1 MSEINTNIIK
11 NINKDQILKDA
22 YDLSFPRRIG
32 SEGNL
37 KARELLVSKITELEY
52 KPHFQNFTYS
62 YLFRSFIFNII
73 RIIYILGIMGL
84 LILYF
89 PFTQDRIIWILIPG
103 TLIIVLLVI
112 EFSYHQE
119 ISQFAIMNW
128 EKLKPKQKKLIRNGK
143 NIFAIKS
150 NESRLIFSDELN
162 EFQLNL
168 ERKSEYKR
176 HLIILSAHYDS
187 INVSFGPFLIIFT
200 SILNTIGIL
209 IIGFFPIVL
218 LILPG
223 IWYYIFMVIY
233 LIFCSLTL
241 LSSFIRLFRKLQNFS
256 DGAID
261 NASGVSTV
269 LGVARALKDINL
281 PNVDI
286 LFSLWDAEEEGL
298 VGSLSFVE
306 KHLQKLINLY
316 GIEKIHVI
324 SYDGCGSKGKISFG
338 RSFGFPRVVK
348 HDKGI
353 VNKLKA
359 SAESLGI
366 PTKTS
371 WFYYPPSDHACFGI
385 RNIDSVWFYSFAAV
399 SNTVKD
405 KKELLMGQ
413 TLENS
418 VKISLQYLLNF

>member
-1 MSEINTNIIK
+1 MIEIDTIMIK
-11 NINKDQILKDA
+11 NISKDKILKDA
-22 YDLSFPRRIG
+22 YDLSFPRRVG

-37 KARELLVSKITELEY
+37 KARELLFSKITELEY
-52 KPHFQNFTYS
+52 IPHFQTFTYS

-73 RIIYILGIMGL
+73 RIIYILGIIGL

-89 PFTQDRIIWILIPG
+89 PFTQERIIWILIPG
-103 TLIIVLLVI
+103 TLIIVLLLI
-112 EFSYHQE
+112 EFSYYQE
-119 ISQFAIMNW
+119 ISQFSLINW
-128 EKLKPKQKKLIRNGK
+128 EKFKQKKLIRNGK
-143 NIFAIKS
+143 NIFTIKS

-162 EFQLNL
+162 EFQLTFEKKN
-168 ERKSEYKR
+168 KNKR
-176 HLIILSAHYDS
+176 HIIILSAHYDS
-187 INVSFGPFLIIFT
+187 INVSYGPFLIIFT
-200 SILNTIGIL
+200 SIFNTIGIL

-218 LILPG
+218 LILQG
-223 IWYYIFMVIY
+223 IWYYTFMIIY
-233 LIFCSLTL
+233 LIFCSLTI
-241 LSSFIRLFRKLQNFS
+241 LSLFLRLFRKLQNFS

-269 LGVARALKDINL
+269 LGVARALKDRDL

-286 LFSLWDAEEEGL
+286 IFSFWDAEEEGL

-338 RSFGFPRVVK
+338 RSFGFPRVIK

-405 KKELLMGQ
+405 KKELL
-413 TLENS
+413 
-418 VKISLQYLLNF
+418 I

>member
-1 MSEINTNIIK
+1 MIEIDTIMIK
-11 NINKDQILKDA
+11 NISKDKILKDA
-22 YDLSFPRRIG
+22 YDLSFPRRVG

-37 KARELLVSKITELEY
+37 KARELLVSKIAELEY
-52 KPHFQNFTYS
+52 IPHFQNFTYS

-73 RIIYILGIMGL
+73 RIIYILGIIGL

-89 PFTQDRIIWILIPG
+89 PFTQERIIWILIPG
-103 TLIIVLLVI
+103 TLIIVLLLI
-112 EFSYHQE
+112 EFSYYQE
-119 ISQFAIMNW
+119 ISQFSLINW
-128 EKLKPKQKKLIRNGK
+128 EKFKQKKLIRNGK
-143 NIFAIKS
+143 NIFTIKS
-150 NESRLIFSDELN
+150 NESRLIFSDDLN
-162 EFQLNL
+162 EFQLNF
-168 ERKSEYKR
+168 EKKSKNKR
-176 HLIILSAHYDS
+176 HIVILSAHYDS
-187 INVSFGPFLIIFT
+187 INVSYGPFLIIFT
-200 SILNTIGIL
+200 SIFNTIGIL

-218 LILPG
+218 LILQG
-223 IWYYIFMVIY
+223 IWYYTFMIIY
-233 LIFCSLTL
+233 LIFCSLTI
-241 LSSFIRLFRKLQNFS
+241 LSLFLRLFRKLQNFS

-269 LGVARALKDINL
+269 LGVARALKEIDL
-281 PNVDI
+281 PNLDI
-286 LFSLWDAEEEGL
+286 IFSFWDAEEEGL

-324 SYDGCGSKGKISFG
+324 SYDGCGSKGQISFG
-338 RSFGFPRVVK
+338 RSFGFPRVIK

-413 TLENS
+413 TLANS
-418 VKISLQYLLNF
+418 VKISVQYLSNL

>member
-1 MSEINTNIIK
+1 MIEIDTNMIK
-11 NINKDQILKDA
+11 NISKDKILKDA
-22 YDLSFPRRIG
+22 YDLSFPRRVG

-37 KARELLVSKITELEY
+37 KARELLVSKITELGY
-52 KPHFQNFTYS
+52 IPHFQNFTYS

-73 RIIYILGIMGL
+73 RIIYILGIIGL

-89 PFTQDRIIWILIPG
+89 PFTQERIIWIIIPG
-103 TLIIVLLVI
+103 TLIIVLLLI
-112 EFSYHQE
+112 EFSYYQE
-119 ISQFAIMNW
+119 ISQFSLINW
-128 EKLKPKQKKLIRNGK
+128 EKFKQKKLIRNGK
-143 NIFAIKS
+143 NIFTIKS

-162 EFQLNL
+162 EFQLNF
-168 ERKSEYKR
+168 EKKSKNKR
-176 HLIILSAHYDS
+176 HIVILSAHYDS
-187 INVSFGPFLIIFT
+187 INVSYGPFLIIFT
-200 SILNTIGIL
+200 SIFNTIGIL

-218 LILPG
+218 LILQG
-223 IWYYIFMVIY
+223 IWYYTFMIIY
-233 LIFCSLTL
+233 LIFCSLTI
-241 LSSFIRLFRKLQNFS
+241 LSLFLRLFRKLQNFS

-269 LGVARALKDINL
+269 LGVVRALKEIDL
-281 PNVDI
+281 PNLDI
-286 LFSLWDAEEEGL
+286 IFSFWDAEEDGL

-324 SYDGCGSKGKISFG
+324 SYDGCGSKGQISFG
-338 RSFGFPRVVK
+338 RSFGFPRVIK

-385 RNIDSVWFYSFAAV
+385 RNVDSVWFYSFAAV

-405 KKELLMGQ
+405 KKELLVGQ
-413 TLENS
+413 TLTNS
-418 VKISLQYLLNF
+418 VKISVQYLSSF

>member
-1 MSEINTNIIK
+1 MIEIDTNMIK
-11 NINKDQILKDA
+11 NISKDKILKDA
-22 YDLSFPRRIG
+22 YDLSFPRRVG

-52 KPHFQNFTYS
+52 IPHFQNFTYS

-73 RIIYILGIMGL
+73 RIIYILGIIGL

-89 PFTQDRIIWILIPG
+89 PFTQERIIWILIPG
-103 TLIIVLLVI
+103 TLIIVLLLI
-112 EFSYHQE
+112 EFSYYQE
-119 ISQFAIMNW
+119 ISQFSLINW
-128 EKLKPKQKKLIRNGK
+128 EKFKQKKLIRNGK
-143 NIFAIKS
+143 NIFTIKS

-162 EFQLNL
+162 EFQLNF
-168 ERKSEYKR
+168 EKKSKNKR
-176 HLIILSAHYDS
+176 HVVILSAHYDS
-187 INVSFGPFLIIFT
+187 INVSYGPFLIIFT
-200 SILNTIGIL
+200 SIFNTIGIL
-209 IIGFFPIVL
+209 IIGFFPIGL
-218 LILPG
+218 LILQG
-223 IWYYIFMVIY
+223 IWYYTFMIIY
-233 LIFCSLTL
+233 LIFCSLTI
-241 LSSFIRLFRKLQNFS
+241 LSLFLRLFRKLQNFS

-286 LFSLWDAEEEGL
+286 IFSFWDAEEEGL

-324 SYDGCGSKGKISFG
+324 SYDGCGSKGQISFG
-338 RSFGFPRVVK
+338 RSFGFPRVIK

-353 VNKLKA
+353 VDKLKA

-405 KKELLMGQ
+405 KKELLVGQ
-413 TLENS
+413 TLTNS
-418 VKISLQYLLNF
+418 VKISVQYLSSF

>member
-1 MSEINTNIIK
+1 MIEIDTNMIK
-11 NINKDQILKDA
+11 NIRKDKILKDA
-22 YDLSFPRRIG
+22 YDLSFPRRVG

-62 YLFRSFIFNII
+62 YLFRSFVFNII
-73 RIIYILGIMGL
+73 RIIYILGIIGL

-89 PFTQDRIIWILIPG
+89 PFTQERIIWILIPG
-103 TLIIVLLVI
+103 TLIIVLLLI
-112 EFSYHQE
+112 EFSYYQE
-119 ISQFAIMNW
+119 ISQFSLINW
-128 EKLKPKQKKLIRNGK
+128 EKFKQKKLIRNGK
-143 NIFAIKS
+143 NIFTIKS
-150 NESRLIFSDELN
+150 NESILIFSDELN
-162 EFQLNL
+162 EFQLNF
-168 ERKSEYKR
+168 EKKSKNKR
-176 HLIILSAHYDS
+176 HIVILSAHYDS
-187 INVSFGPFLIIFT
+187 INVSYGPFLIIFT
-200 SILNTIGIL
+200 SIFNTIGIL

-218 LILPG
+218 LILQG
-223 IWYYIFMVIY
+223 IWYYTFMIIY
-233 LIFCSLTL
+233 LIFCSLTI
-241 LSSFIRLFRKLQNFS
+241 LSLFLRLFRKLQNFS

-269 LGVARALKDINL
+269 LGVARALKEIDL

-286 LFSLWDAEEEGL
+286 IFSFWDAEEEGL

-324 SYDGCGSKGKISFG
+324 SYDGCGSKGQISFG
-338 RSFGFPRVVK
+338 RSFGFPRVIK

-359 SAESLGI
+359 SAESLEI

-413 TLENS
+413 TLANS

>member
-1 MSEINTNIIK
+1 MIEIDTNMIK
-11 NINKDQILKDA
+11 NIRKDKILKDA
-22 YDLSFPRRIG
+22 YDLSFPRRVG

-73 RIIYILGIMGL
+73 RIIYILGIIGL

-89 PFTQDRIIWILIPG
+89 PFTQERIIWILIPG
-103 TLIIVLLVI
+103 TLIIVLLLI
-112 EFSYHQE
+112 EFSYYQE
-119 ISQFAIMNW
+119 ISQFSLINW
-128 EKLKPKQKKLIRNGK
+128 EKFKQKKLIRNGK
-143 NIFAIKS
+143 NIFTIKS
-150 NESRLIFSDELN
+150 NESILIFSDELN
-162 EFQLNL
+162 EFQLNF
-168 ERKSEYKR
+168 EKKSKNKR
-176 HLIILSAHYDS
+176 HIVILSAHYDS
-187 INVSFGPFLIIFT
+187 INVSYGPFLIIFT
-200 SILNTIGIL
+200 SIFNTIGIL

-218 LILPG
+218 LILQG
-223 IWYYIFMVIY
+223 IWYYTFMIIY
-233 LIFCSLTL
+233 LIFCSLTI
-241 LSSFIRLFRKLQNFS
+241 LSLFLRLFRKLQNFS

-269 LGVARALKDINL
+269 LGVARALKEIDL

-286 LFSLWDAEEEGL
+286 IFSFWDAEEEGL

-324 SYDGCGSKGKISFG
+324 SYDGCGSKGQISFG
-338 RSFGFPRVVK
+338 RSFGFPRVIK

-359 SAESLGI
+359 SAESLEI

-413 TLENS
+413 TLANS

>member
-1 MSEINTNIIK
+1 MIK
-11 NINKDQILKDA
+11 NISKDKILKDA
-22 YDLSFPRRIG
+22 YDLSFPRRVG

-52 KPHFQNFTYS
+52 IPHFQNFTYS

-73 RIIYILGIMGL
+73 RIIYILGIIGL

-89 PFTQDRIIWILIPG
+89 PFTQERIIWILIPG
-103 TLIIVLLVI
+103 TLIIVLLLI
-112 EFSYHQE
+112 EFSYYQE
-119 ISQFAIMNW
+119 ISQFSLINW
-128 EKLKPKQKKLIRNGK
+128 EKFKQKKLIRNGK
-143 NIFAIKS
+143 NIFTIKS

-162 EFQLNL
+162 EFQLNF
-168 ERKSEYKR
+168 EKKSKNKR
-176 HLIILSAHYDS
+176 HIVILSAHYDS
-187 INVSFGPFLIIFT
+187 INVSYGPFLIIFT
-200 SILNTIGIL
+200 SIFNTIGIL

-218 LILPG
+218 LILQG
-223 IWYYIFMVIY
+223 IWYYTFMIIY
-233 LIFCSLTL
+233 LIFCSLTI
-241 LSSFIRLFRKLQNFS
+241 LSLFLRLFRKLQNFS

-269 LGVARALKDINL
+269 LGVARALREIDL
-281 PNVDI
+281 LNVDI
-286 LFSLWDAEEEGL
+286 IFSFWDAEEEGL
-298 VGSLSFVE
+298 VRSLSFVE

-324 SYDGCGSKGKISFG
+324 SYDGCGSKGQISFG
-338 RSFGFPRVVK
+338 RSFGFPRVIK

-385 RNIDSVWFYSFAAV
+385 RNVDSVWFYSFAAV

-405 KKELLMGQ
+405 KKELLVGQ
-413 TLENS
+413 TLTNS
-418 VKISLQYLLNF
+418 VKISVQYLSSF

>member
-1 MSEINTNIIK
+1 MIEIDTIMIK
-11 NINKDQILKDA
+11 NISKDKILKDA
-22 YDLSFPRRIG
+22 YDLSFPRRVG

-37 KARELLVSKITELEY
+37 KARELLFSKITELEY
-52 KPHFQNFTYS
+52 IPHFQTFTYS

-73 RIIYILGIMGL
+73 RIIYILGIIGL

-89 PFTQDRIIWILIPG
+89 PFTQERIIWILIPG
-103 TLIIVLLVI
+103 TLIIVLLLI
-112 EFSYHQE
+112 EFSYYQE
-119 ISQFAIMNW
+119 ISQFSLINW
-128 EKLKPKQKKLIRNGK
+128 EKFKQKKLIRNGK
-143 NIFAIKS
+143 NIFTIKS

-162 EFQLNL
+162 EFQLTFEKKN
-168 ERKSEYKR
+168 KNKR
-176 HLIILSAHYDS
+176 HIIILSAHYDS
-187 INVSFGPFLIIFT
+187 INVSYGPFLIIFT
-200 SILNTIGIL
+200 SIFNTIGIL

-218 LILPG
+218 LILQG
-223 IWYYIFMVIY
+223 IWYYTFMIIY
-233 LIFCSLTL
+233 LIFCSLTI
-241 LSSFIRLFRKLQNFS
+241 LSLFLRLFRKLQNFS

-269 LGVARALKDINL
+269 LGVARALKDRDL

-286 LFSLWDAEEEGL
+286 IFSFWDAEEEGL

-316 GIEKIHVI
+316 CIEKIHVI

-338 RSFGFPRVVK
+338 RSFGFPRVIK

-405 KKELLMGQ
+405 KKELLIGQ
-413 TLENS
+413 TLANS
-418 VKISLQYLLNF
+418 VKISIQYLSSF

>member
-1 MSEINTNIIK
+1 MIEIDTKIIK
-11 NINKDQILKDA
+11 NISKDQILKDA
-22 YDLSFPRRIG
+22 YDLSFPRRVG

-37 KARELLVSKITELEY
+37 KARELLVLKITELGY
-52 KPHFQNFTYS
+52 IPHFQNFTYS

-73 RIIYILGIMGL
+73 RIIYILGIIGL

-89 PFTQDRIIWILIPG
+89 PFTQERIIWILIPG
-103 TLIIVLLVI
+103 TLIIVLLLI
-112 EFSYHQE
+112 EFSYYQE
-119 ISQFAIMNW
+119 ISQFSLINW
-128 EKLKPKQKKLIRNGK
+128 ERFKQKKLIKNGK
-143 NIFAIKS
+143 NIFTIKS

-162 EFQLNL
+162 EFQLNFGK
-168 ERKSEYKR
+168 KSKNKR
-176 HLIILSAHYDS
+176 HIVILSAHYDS
-187 INVSFGPFLIIFT
+187 INVSYGPFLIIFT
-200 SILNTIGIL
+200 SIFNTIGIL

-218 LILPG
+218 LILQG
-223 IWYYIFMVIY
+223 IWYYTFMIIY
-233 LIFCSLTL
+233 FIFCSLTILSL
-241 LSSFIRLFRKLQNFS
+241 LLRFFRKLQNFS

-286 LFSLWDAEEEGL
+286 IFSLWDAEEEGL

-338 RSFGFPRVVK
+338 RSFGFPRVIK

-405 KKELLMGQ
+405 KKDLLVEE
-413 TLENS
+413 TLANS
-418 VKISLQYLLNF
+418 VKITLQYLLNF

>member
-1 MSEINTNIIK
+1 MNEIATNIIK
-11 NINKDQILKDA
+11 NIRKDKILKDA
-22 YDLSFPRRIG
+22 YDLSFPRRVG

-52 KPHFQNFTYS
+52 IPHFQNFTYS

-73 RIIYILGIMGL
+73 RIIYILGIIGL

-89 PFTQDRIIWILIPG
+89 PFTQERIIWILIPG
-103 TLIIVLLVI
+103 TLIIVLLLI
-112 EFSYHQE
+112 EFSYYQE
-119 ISQFAIMNW
+119 ISRFSLINW
-128 EKLKPKQKKLIRNGK
+128 EKFKQKKLIRNGK
-143 NIFAIKS
+143 NIFTIKS

-162 EFQLNL
+162 EFQLNF
-168 ERKSEYKR
+168 EKKSKNKR
-176 HLIILSAHYDS
+176 HIVILSAHYDS
-187 INVSFGPFLIIFT
+187 INVSYGPFLIIFT
-200 SILNTIGIL
+200 SIFNTIGIL

-218 LILPG
+218 LILQG
-223 IWYYIFMVIY
+223 IWYYTFMIIY
-233 LIFCSLTL
+233 LIFCSLTI
-241 LSSFIRLFRKLQNFS
+241 LSLFLRLFRKLQNFS

-261 NASGVSTV
+261 NASGISTV
-269 LGVARALKDINL
+269 LGVARALREIDL

-286 LFSLWDAEEEGL
+286 IFSFWDAEEEGL

-324 SYDGCGSKGKISFG
+324 SYDGCGSKGQISFG
-338 RSFGFPRVVK
+338 RSFGFPRVIK

-366 PTKTS
+366 PIKTS

-385 RNIDSVWFYSFAAV
+385 RNVDSVWFYSFAAV

-413 TLENS
+413 TLANS